1 MAGDQRR
8 RAEGKE
14 MSRITNGHGLCPR
27 GSVCRVLP
35 FPCPTACL
43 QPCRAAARLRA
54 LVLDVCPGGPSGL
67 HPLCPCVHQFSSP
80 RRSLPRRNPLS
91 DEYLLGVTAGRE
103 PGAPQAPPKGV
114 SRRYPLCIVFLTKA
128 TCPPPQTTLLHQTR
142 CLPAATPG
150 RATSPCTTHRCLGQK
165 ATILSSEG

>member
-1 MAGDQRR
+1 MAGDQRG
-8 RAEGKE
+8 RAAGKE
-14 MSRITNGHGLCPR
+14 MSRITNGHGLCPG

-54 LVLDVCPGGPSGL
+54 LLLDVCPGGPSRL

-91 DEYLLGVTAGRE
+91 NEYLLGVTAGRE
-103 PGAPQAPPKGV
+103 PGAPQAPPRGV
-114 SRRYPLCIVFLTKA
+114 CRRYPLCIVFLTKA
-128 TCPPPQTTLLHQTR
+128 TCPPLKPRCSTKRGVCPQPHLAEPPPRAQ
-142 CLPAATPG
+142 PVAVWG
-150 RATSPCTTHRCLGQK
+150 RKPRF
-165 ATILSSEG
+165 

>member
-1 MAGDQRR
+1 MAGDQRG
-8 RAEGKE
+8 RAAGKE

-80 RRSLPRRNPLS
+80 RRSLPQRNPLS
-91 DEYLLGVTAGRE
+91 NEYLLGVTAGRE
-103 PGAPQAPPKGV
+103 PGAPQDTWGCLSEAPAVHRVPNKSNV
-114 SRRYPLCIVFLTKA
+114 STPSNHAAPSNEVSACSHTWQSHLPVHNPLLFGAESHDFEL
-128 TCPPPQTTLLHQTR
+128 
-142 CLPAATPG
+142 
-150 RATSPCTTHRCLGQK
+150 
-165 ATILSSEG
+165 